1 MSGIR
6 IIDPLVPTQE
16 GLVEGMKVFVDSPS
30 FSHAKSLDVKYLGN
44 TLIRAKNELT
54 DPSWGAVT
62 ATSGVFSFSSDG
74 GLTWSP
80 TFINP
85 SGTGI
90 VTLLSNLSGEDR
102 LDISALKNTEGFQ
115 NPTQYESLQFN
126 TTPVITGFTT
136 GRMYWD
142 VEAATMAIETDI
154 AGVVLQMGQE
164 QHIRVRNSHT
174 STILN
179 GRAVYI
185 DNTSGQTPTIKPANA
200 STASTSKL
208 IGLVTHDI
216 GVNAFGYVTTF
227 GLVRDINTSA
237 FGIDDILYLSTTSG
251 ILTNIPPD
259 KPAYAIKVGKVLNS
273 HATQGKILVCI
284 GLDWTG
290 VASMNNLRING
301 QLDTNDIV
309 TDNTKYHY
317 WGEPDVDGSWR
328 LGISSSL
335 VILDKRISGSWV
347 QQKVLGGQEFI
358 KLKDSPLLVTPEGGV
373 LEYYNGSLYFTEYTT
388 RRVISLASCMSVAT
402 ETVSNTTTET
412 TIHTAVI
419 DSNELSSGKVFR
431 LSSMGSISTFSTAQS
446 ITLRLKLGSTTVS
459 SITFNPGNV
468 TDYPWKGEVSIT
480 VRTAGVSGTVS
491 SFFKVDIETNQ
502 TTLVESQV
510 IDTTIPEYLTL
521 TAQWGAAN
529 SGNIF
534 KKTQAYLE
542 VLG

>member
-6 IIDPLVPTQE
+6 IIDPLIPVQE

-44 TLIRAKNELT
+44 TLIRAKNELS

-62 ATSGVFSFSSDG
+62 ASSGVFSFSSDG

-85 SGTGI
+85 NGTGI
-90 VTLLSNLSGEDR
+90 VTLLSSLSGDDR
-102 LDISALKNTEGFQ
+102 LDINALKNTEGFQ
-115 NPTQYESLQFN
+115 NPTEYQSLQFN

-142 VEAATMAIETDI
+142 ADAATMCIETDI
-154 AGVVLQMGQE
+154 SGVILQLGQE

-185 DNTSGQTPTIKPANA
+185 DTTSGQTPTIKPANA

-216 GVNAFGYVTTF
+216 AVNAFGYVTTF
-227 GLVRDINTSA
+227 GLVREMDTSSFA
-237 FGIDDILYLSTTSG
+237 VDDILYLSTTSG
-251 ILTNIPPD
+251 VLTNTAPA
-259 KPAYAIKVGKVLNS
+259 KPAYAIKVGKVLYS
-273 HATQGKILVCI
+273 HATQGKVLVCI

-317 WGEPDVDGSWR
+317 WGEPTVDGSWR
-328 LGISSSL
+328 FGISGADF
-335 VILDKRISGSWV
+335 VIQKRETGSWV
-347 QQKVLGGQEFI
+347 TK
-358 KLKDSPLLVTPEGGV
+358 S
-373 LEYYNGSLYFTEYTT
+373 
-388 RRVISLASCMSVAT
+388 
-402 ETVSNTTTET
+402 
-412 TIHTAVI
+412 TIT
-419 DSNELSSGKVFR
+419 G
-431 LSSMGSISTFSTAQS
+431 
-446 ITLRLKLGSTTVS
+446 
-459 SITFNPGNV
+459 
-468 TDYPWKGEVSIT
+468 
-480 VRTAGVSGTVS
+480 
-491 SFFKVDIETNQ
+491 
-502 TTLVESQV
+502 
-510 IDTTIPEYLTL
+510 
-521 TAQWGAAN
+521 
-529 SGNIF
+529 
-534 KKTQAYLE
+534 
-542 VLG
+542 

>member
-6 IIDPLVPTQE
+6 IINPLIPSQE

-44 TLIRAKNELT
+44 TLIRAKNELS

-62 ATSGVFSFSSDG
+62 ASSGVFSFSSDG

-85 SGTGI
+85 TGAGI
-90 VTLLSNLSGEDR
+90 VTLLSALSGEDR
-102 LDISALKNTEGFQ
+102 LDINALKNTEGFQ
-115 NPTQYESLQFN
+115 NPTEYQSLQFN

-142 VEAATMAIETDI
+142 AEAATMAVETDV

-200 STASTSKL
+200 STANTSKL

-216 GVNAFGYVTTF
+216 AVNGFGYVTTF

-237 FGIDDILYLSTTSG
+237 FSIDDVLYLSTTSG
-251 ILTNIPPD
+251 LLTNVPPA

-273 HATQGKILVCI
+273 HNTLGKLLVCI

-290 VASMNNLRING
+290 VATMNNLRING

-328 LGISSSL
+328 FGVSGSDF
-335 VILDKRISGSWV
+335 VIQKRETGSWV
-347 QQKVLGGQEFI
+347 TK
-358 KLKDSPLLVTPEGGV
+358 
-373 LEYYNGSLYFTEYTT
+373 
-388 RRVISLASCMSVAT
+388 
-402 ETVSNTTTET
+402 NT
-412 TIHTAVI
+412 
-419 DSNELSSGKVFR
+419 
-431 LSSMGSISTFSTAQS
+431 
-446 ITLRLKLGSTTVS
+446 ITG
-459 SITFNPGNV
+459 
-468 TDYPWKGEVSIT
+468 
-480 VRTAGVSGTVS
+480 
-491 SFFKVDIETNQ
+491 
-502 TTLVESQV
+502 
-510 IDTTIPEYLTL
+510 
-521 TAQWGAAN
+521 
-529 SGNIF
+529 
-534 KKTQAYLE
+534 
-542 VLG
+542 